1 MPKGL
6 WFKFLLLLLSVAIIG
21 LSATLLLR
29 ELMVRDFSEYLEGEM
44 LDRVYRM
51 VAALESSYITHAGWD
66 AESVAENVVLAR
78 MMGVEIRLYD
88 EKGALISDT
97 GGALEGLPGGARKR
111 VLAVTEPEEVEG
123 DFTPYGLFWG
133 GAEIGR
139 LEARFS
145 RTHKE
150 LVYIRRSN
158 RLLLLSVLALG
169 GIAVLLSVIFSR
181 RMTRPVKELTSAA
194 SAISEGNLTARV
206 SASGTD
212 EMGKLS
218 EAFNR
223 MAENLLKQ
231 ESLRKKLTTD
241 IAHELRT
248 PLSAVRGELEGMM
261 DGLIPVDK
269 DALRSLYAETG
280 RLASILGGIEE
291 LSQAE
296 ASGLSIRKHPL
307 EAGPFLRNIIERFR
321 KPYADKDVSLGLSSE
336 EGLGLLADPDKLS
349 QIIINLLSNALKA
362 TGRGGAVH
370 VKASSAQGGTAIE
383 VADTGQGIKEEDLPF
398 IFERFYR
405 GEKGGLGIGLTIVKE
420 LVEAHGGKVETRS
433 KYGKGSTFTVYLPT

>member
-6 WFKFLLLLLSVAIIG
+6 WFKFLLLLLAVAVTG

-29 ELMVRDFSEYLEGEM
+29 ELMIRDFSEYLDGEM
-44 LDRVYRM
+44 LDRAYSM
-51 VAALESSYITHAGWD
+51 VAAMESSYITHAGWD
-66 AESVAENVVLAR
+66 AESVAENIIIAKMLG
-78 MMGVEIRLYD
+78 MDLRLYD
-88 EKGALISDT
+88 EKGELIADT
-97 GGALEGLPGGARKR
+97 GKALEGLPQEARER
-111 VLAVTEPEEVEG
+111 VLAVTEPEATEG

-133 GAEIGR
+133 GVEIGR

-145 RTHKE
+145 RPHKE
-150 LVYIRRSN
+150 LIYIRRSN

-181 RMTRPVKELTSAA
+181 RMTRPVKELTAAA
-194 SAISEGNLTARV
+194 SAISGGNLTARV
-206 SASGTD
+206 SASGSD
-212 EMGKLS
+212 EMGRLS

-261 DGLIPVDK
+261 DGLMPVDGE
-269 DALRSLYAETG
+269 ALRSLYAETG

-307 EAGPFLRNIIERFR
+307 EAAPFLKNIIERFR
-321 KPYADKDVSLGLSSE
+321 KPYADKGVSLELRSE
-336 EGLGLLADPDKLS
+336 EGLSVLADPDKLS
-349 QIIINLLSNALKA
+349 QIVINLLSNALKA
-362 TGRGGAVH
+362 VNKGGAVH
-370 VKASSAQGGTAIE
+370 VKAFRADSGAAIE
-383 VADTGQGIKEEDLPF
+383 VADTGHGIRQEDLPF
-398 IFERFYR
+398 VFERFYR

-420 LVEAHGGKVETRS
+420 LVEAHGGKVEARS
-433 KYGKGSTFTVYLPT
+433 RYGKGSTFTVYLPP